1 MRIAAAAAAATES
14 EGEAAKAGEPEAEAD
29 EEKADSMEV
38 KTQFS
43 APSTKTKHRQI
54 LQNHRTQQSAHLS
67 RQGDEEASR
76 SCSNCGRSGNFHSPH
91 DTADAEVSDD
101 VARRTTA
108 STYSER

>member
-43 APSTKTKHRQI
+43 APSTKTKHQQI
-54 LQNHRTQQSAHLS
+54 LQNHRT
-67 RQGDEEASR
+67 QGDEEASR

-101 VARRTTA
+101 VARRKTA